1 VTDAVG
7 VERFGEIMLIATL
20 SQLLP
25 FADLGVGAA
34 VATESARLTG
44 GSGDAERFRRTLLT
58 ALRTTIACF
67 TTLTVVSVVIGLL
80 GLWPTLLG
88 LHEPDPAARASAN
101 LAAVFALVVFGASLP
116 FALGEPVLRG
126 VGHLHRA
133 VLLVGLSPPLALV
146 FTTAVRAVGSRPFVY
161 ALAIPAGAALGSVC
175 CAGGAARTVHRYL
188 AGVPKAVFRPRRH
201 PGLPIAATAVPM
213 FVVMLG
219 LPLALQSDR
228 LIIAHRLDATTLSTY
243 SYVAQLYTPLWSV
256 VSVAA
261 TALWPVF
268 AGREPLETSV
278 RRTWQQGIV
287 LLGSAGV
294 ALAALFVL
302 LSRPIVGFMSGG
314 TAAAGVPL
322 VVSFAVL
329 LVVQALHVGTGMLL
343 ISPSQLRFQALC
355 VVALV
360 LTNIP
365 LSWVLAPALGAS
377 GPVVASAI
385 TVTGCQLLPGLVVA
399 HRLTS
404 PAGRKEA

>member
-1 VTDAVG
+1 
-7 VERFGEIMLIATL
+7 
-20 SQLLP
+20 
-25 FADLGVGAA
+25 
-34 VATESARLTG
+34 
-44 GSGDAERFRRTLLT
+44 
-58 ALRTTIACF
+58 
-67 TTLTVVSVVIGLL
+67 
-80 GLWPTLLG
+80 
-88 LHEPDPAARASAN
+88 
-101 LAAVFALVVFGASLP
+101 
-116 FALGEPVLRG
+116 
-126 VGHLHRA
+126 
-133 VLLVGLSPPLALV
+133 
-146 FTTAVRAVGSRPFVY
+146 
-161 ALAIPAGAALGSVC
+161 
-175 CAGGAARTVHRYL
+175 
-188 AGVPKAVFRPRRH
+188 
-201 PGLPIAATAVPM
+201 
-213 FVVMLG
+213 
-219 LPLALQSDR
+219 
-228 LIIAHRLDATTLSTY
+228 
-243 SYVAQLYTPLWSV
+243 
-256 VSVAA
+256 
-261 TALWPVF
+261 
-268 AGREPLETSV
+268 V